1 MSRSRFI
8 VLLTL
13 SLAGCS
19 AGTDPQAADGMGA
32 VVREAPAPP
41 TVISEWVT
49 GLTTPAQGLI
59 TTEAEWKRLWNAVY
73 RTRQPQPAPPIID
86 FSDQALVFYAPGSV
100 VNGAEPVI
108 TGARLLQRGTIVQ
121 VTVTT
126 PSRNCLI
133 LTVVAQ
139 PVHVVRIPKPGAR
152 AVRFER
158 TDVTRECR

>member
-1 MSRSRFI
+1 MSRSRLI
-8 VLLTL
+8 ALVTI
-13 SLAGCS
+13 SLAGCA

-41 TVISEWVT
+41 TVISEWAT
-49 GLTTPAQGLI
+49 DLATPSQGLI
-59 TTEAEWKRLWNAVY
+59 TSETEWKRLWNAVY
-73 RTRQPQPAPPIID
+73 RTRQPQPAPPVID
-86 FSDQALVFYAPGSV
+86 FTREALVFYGLGSV

-108 TGARLLQRGTIVQ
+108 TGARLLERGTLVQ

-152 AVRFER
+152 AIRFER

>member
-1 MSRSRFI
+1 MFRSRLI
-8 VLLTL
+8 ALLTI

-19 AGTDPQAADGMGA
+19 AGTEPQTAVGMGA
-32 VVREAPAPP
+32 LVREAPAPP
-41 TVISEWVT
+41 TVISEWAT

-59 TTEAEWKRLWNAVY
+59 TSEAEWKRLWNAVY
-73 RTRQPQPAPPIID
+73 RIRQPQPVPPVID
-86 FSDQALVFYAPGSV
+86 FTREALVFYALGSV
-100 VNGAEPVI
+100 VNGAEPSI
-108 TGARLLQRGTIVQ
+108 TGARLLERGTLVQ

-126 PSRNCLI
+126 PGQNCLI

-152 AVRFER
+152 AIRVER